1 MEMCNVYKSMK
12 LHILGQTANS
22 TENLDFSVSLYI
34 AMDIS
39 ADIAV
44 VLLILIIVL
53 TRSIDHKNRGQRK
66 RSLVIS
72 IYSSGPSMKVLV

>member
-1 MEMCNVYKSMK
+1 MCNVYKSMK

-44 VLLILIIVL
+44 VLLI
-53 TRSIDHKNRGQRK
+53 RSTDQVHRSQEPGTKK
-66 RSLVIS
+66 RVPGH
-72 IYSSGPSMKVLV
+72 IYI